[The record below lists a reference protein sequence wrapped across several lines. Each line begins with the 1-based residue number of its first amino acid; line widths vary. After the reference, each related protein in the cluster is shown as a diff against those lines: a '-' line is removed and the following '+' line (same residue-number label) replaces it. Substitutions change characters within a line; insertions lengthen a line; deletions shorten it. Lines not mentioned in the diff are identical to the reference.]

1 MIRISSKV
9 LRGYYAP
16 LLMVMFSVVL
26 FSGCGPTIK
35 GSVKEDVS
43 RTGES
48 GRLEAEGLK
57 YRGPS
62 YNVAIIAFRDK
73 TPGKALGVAK
83 AATEILRTIV
93 KHAGLEPIVLTEE
106 DLREQGSL
114 SAFQDSGVLKRG
126 KKNVRAG
133 YDSVDFRISGA
144 VTSYSAVEESTNILL
159 TQSKT
164 VISRVQVDYAL
175 VDVETGKSIVADSGM
190 GEYRKKT
197 GGFLGLGSKS
207 TFDMSLRDGALRDA
221 LTKAMT
227 RMAAKLN
234 SLPFRGR
241 VLSVEGNTL
250 YIRAGTKSRLK
261 TGTVFSVYRRG
272 RKLVDPDTGRVIGRA
287 EAKIGEAV
295 LSSHQ
300 DENISRAVIK
310 SGGGFKAGDVIR
322 TSSGA
327 AG

>member
-1 MIRISSKV
+1 MVNISPHRFKGSCV
-9 LRGYYAP
+9 PVFLA
-16 LLMVMFSVVL
+16 LLSIIFL
-26 FSGCGPTIK
+26 AGCGPTIK

-48 GRLEAEGLK
+48 GRLEAEGLD

-73 TPGKALGVAK
+73 TPGRALGVAR
-83 AATEILRTIV
+83 AATDILRTIV
-93 KHAGLEPIVLTEE
+93 KHAGLEPIVLTED
-106 DLREQGSL
+106 DLREQESL
-114 SAFQDSGVLKRG
+114 SAFQETGVLKKG
-126 KKNVRAG
+126 KKNVLAG

-144 VTSYSAVEESTNILL
+144 VTAYSAVEESTNVLL
-159 TQSKT
+159 AQSKT

-175 VDVETGKSIVADSGM
+175 VDVETGKSLVADSGM
-190 GEYRKKT
+190 GEYRKTT
-197 GGFLGLGSKS
+197 GGLLGLGSKS

-227 RMAAKLN
+227 RMVAKLN
-234 SLPFRGR
+234 TLPFRGR

-250 YIRAGTKSRLK
+250 YIRAGTKSRLA
-261 TGTVFSVYRRG
+261 TGTVLSVYRRG
-272 RKLVDPDTGRVIGRA
+272 KELVDPDTGRVIGRA
-287 EAKIGEAV
+287 ESKIGEVV

-300 DENISRAVIK
+300 DESISRAIIK
-310 SGGGFKAGDVIR
+310 SGSGFRAGDVIR

>member
-1 MIRISSKV
+1 MANISLKRF
-9 LRGYYAP
+9 RGLYAP
-16 LLMVMFSVVL
+16 ILLVICSFLL

-48 GRLEAEGLK
+48 GRLEAEGLD

-73 TPGKALGVAK
+73 TPGKALGVAR

-93 KHAGLEPIVLTEE
+93 KHAGLEPIVLTEQ

-114 SAFQDSGVLKRG
+114 SAFQETGVLKKG
-126 KKNVRAG
+126 KKNTLAG

-144 VTSYSAVEESTNILL
+144 VTSYSAVEESTNVLL
-159 TQSKT
+159 AQSKT

-175 VDVETGKSIVADSGM
+175 VDVETGKSLVADSGL
-190 GEYRKKT
+190 GVYKKKT

-234 SLPFRGR
+234 ALPFRGR
-241 VLSVEGNTL
+241 VLSVEGNTI
-250 YIRAGTKSRLK
+250 YIRAGTKSRLS
-261 TGTVFSVYRRG
+261 TGTVFSIYRRG
-272 RKLVDPDTGRVIGRA
+272 KELVDPDTGRVIGRV
-287 EAKIGEAV
+287 ESKIGEAV

-300 DENISRAVIK
+300 DDSISRAIIK
-310 SGGGFKAGDVIR
+310 SGGGFKAGDVVK